1 MQIIQRV
8 PAIVGVFESCFGV
21 FFFSYCFNTALHPTT
36 NLLLVCSNPGG
47 VGGAKCTEN
56 CNNNCVRVA
65 WRFGIN
71 QAMMGHDSV
80 NHLCQLE

>member
-1 MQIIQRV
+1 MQIIQQV
-8 PAIVGVFESCFGV
+8 PVTVGVFKSCFGG
-21 FFFSYCFNTALHPTT
+21 FFSDTVLHCTLQQT
-36 NLLLVCSNPGG
+36 SLLCAAILGG
-47 VGGAKCTEN
+47 VGSAKCTEN

-80 NHLCQLE
+80 NSLCRLE